1 MKEVLF
7 RGKTPSEFTIDKEYN
22 CLEVNDIWV
31 YGNLIHESSIDPISK
46 VKIEYYG
53 IKEND
58 SYCEVARQYPV
69 KDYTIG
75 QYTGIKDIH
84 LNKIFEGDVVRSS
97 NFVQGVVVY
106 LEAVGAYI
114 VSTEPPEV
122 ITTDENWNS
131 DMDWIF
137 ICDCRDLEVVGNIV
151 DGIFIHPKTN
161 IEDISDLDSKGLNDI
176 LAEEDSN
183 ENNNN

>member
-1 MKEVLF
+1 MKEILF
-7 RGKTPSEFTIDKEYN
+7 RGKKIGGPWFF
-22 CLEVNDIWV
+22 
-31 YGNLIHESSIDPISK
+31 GN
-46 VKIEYYG
+46 YT
-53 IKEND
+53 KEND
-58 SYCEVARQYPV
+58 DYIIIPKDITIPV
-69 KDYTIG
+69 PSNYSLDEAMENLRIYKFVNVDDFTVG
-75 QYTGIKDIH
+75 QYTGMNDIH
-84 LNKIFEGDVVRSS
+84 GNKIFEGDIVRSS
-97 NFVQGVVVY
+97 FFVQGIVVY

-114 VSTEPPEV
+114 VSTEPPEI

-131 DMDWIF
+131 DIDWIF
-137 ICDCRDLEVVGNIV
+137 ICDCQDLEVVGNIV